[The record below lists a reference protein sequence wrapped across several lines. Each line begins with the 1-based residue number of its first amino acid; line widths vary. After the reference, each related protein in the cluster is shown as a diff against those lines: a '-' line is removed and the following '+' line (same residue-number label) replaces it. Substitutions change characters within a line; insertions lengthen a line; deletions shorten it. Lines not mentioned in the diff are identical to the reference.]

1 MKKTRLPV
9 KLIIDETKRNSK
21 MKVLIAKTT
30 LAMSLMTTGLHYIGH
45 SVVAVE
51 ASASDYI
58 ASQYANTIAGLAQDM
73 GFIRPV
79 KLEPMTR
86 NKIIMREI
94 LVNEISPVYA
104 GIYAG
109 VHVAES
115 SGNQNAV
122 SEVGARGLGQVMPAN
137 AEYCGFSPD
146 DLFDE
151 EKNIICG
158 VRLFAEALKNQ
169 KFNLINALKEYHAGA
184 DRKKWGPKT
193 EAYPNL
199 VLTALAKVK

>member
-1 MKKTRLPV
+1 MK
-9 KLIIDETKRNSK
+9 
-21 MKVLIAKTT
+21 MLIAKSSFT
-30 LAMSLMTTGLHYIGH
+30 MSLIATALHYVGH
-45 SVVAVE
+45 GVVAIE
-51 ASASDYI
+51 QDAKSFIDSKYT
-58 ASQYANTIAGLAQDM
+58 NTISGLAKDM
-73 GFIRPV
+73 GFIKPV
-79 KLEPMTR
+79 KLEPVTR

-193 EAYPNL
+193 EQYPNL
-199 VLTALAKVK
+199 VLTALSKVK